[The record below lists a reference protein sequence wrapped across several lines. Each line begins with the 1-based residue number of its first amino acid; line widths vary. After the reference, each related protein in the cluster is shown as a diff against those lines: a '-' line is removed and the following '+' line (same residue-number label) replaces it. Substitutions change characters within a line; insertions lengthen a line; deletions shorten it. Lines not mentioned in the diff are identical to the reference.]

1 MANFT
6 NLLHFLK
13 SYNIID
19 LFCQLKPFN
28 YEIFTLSKIQ
38 INNQFL
44 GSEHIILYVTVVI
57 KFGQLKTQVSILLYL
72 RVKNK
77 Y

>member
-19 LFCQLKPFN
+19 LFSQLKPFN

-44 GSEHIILYVTVVI
+44 GSERIILYVTVVI
-57 KFGQLKTQVSILLYL
+57 KFGQLKTQVSILL
-72 RVKNK
+72 
-77 Y
+77 